1 MNCPKCGREQE
12 SSAQC
17 VSCGIYFE
25 KFRQQQELAAA
36 RSRMKAVDDPG
47 QRRFGP
53 GALAGVAIAAAAVV
67 WILMR
72 HGGPSTQAVQN
83 ASVPAA
89 TPGGQPAS
97 SSLSAE
103 SLSPSASLPARQG
116 GSRQMAANMGSRNL
130 EAARGAT
137 VVIKTA
143 WGSSGSGF
151 IIDDSCHVITNR
163 HVVDSNGARVA
174 GVILQDPDV
183 RSRLANSQQQLQAS
197 IYREQQLLASIQN
210 EPGMNTER
218 LRLQSHIA
226 EMQHALADPAAYLSQ
241 KITQGVDSAARDGF
255 TVKLLDGTEY
265 KNLHAEISSSKDL
278 AMVQLPA
285 SRCAHLA
292 VGRSVGIPVG
302 SRLYT
307 IGNPV
312 GLEYT
317 VTSGIFSGE
326 RQNDNQRL
334 LQTDAPINPGNSGGP
349 LLNEAGAVIG
359 INTLGMRGAQG
370 IGFAIPIEDA
380 LGEFPSVSPDTG
392 SRGD

>member
-1 MNCPKCGREQE
+1 MKCPKCGREQE
-12 SSAQC
+12 SSEQC
-17 VSCGIYFE
+17 SGCGIYFE

-36 RSRMKAVDDPG
+36 RSRMTAADAAG
-47 QRRFGP
+47 ERRYGP
-53 GALAGVAIAAAAVV
+53 GALAGVAIAAAAAV
-67 WILMR
+67 WLFMH
-72 HGGPSTQAVQN
+72 HGERTK
-83 ASVPAA
+83 VPN
-89 TPGGQPAS
+89 
-97 SSLSAE
+97 LSATSRE
-103 SLSPSASLPARQG
+103 RSAETSRPGDSASRGMSPPALQSM
-116 GSRQMAANMGSRNL
+116 SRPMSAGTNTRNL

-151 IIDDSCHVITNR
+151 IIDESCHVITNR

-174 GVILQDPDV
+174 GTILQDPDV
-183 RSRLANSQQQLQAS
+183 RSRLASSQQQLQAS

-226 EMQHALADPAAYLSQ
+226 EMQHALADPAGYLSQ
-241 KITQGVDSAARDGF
+241 KITQGVDSAAHDGF

-265 KNLHAEISSSKDL
+265 KNLQARVSDSKDL
-278 AMVQLPA
+278 ALVQLPA
-285 SRCAHLA
+285 SGCAHLA

-302 SRLYT
+302 ARLYT

-326 RQNDNQRL
+326 REKDNQRL

-349 LLNEAGAVIG
+349 LLNESGAVIG

-380 LGEFPSVSPDTG
+380 LGEFPAVRADPAPATN
-392 SRGD
+392 